1 MADFERDYTLPLS
14 GEEMRRLKGRK
25 PAGKPP
31 KALADIEDKP
41 PPVRKIKFI
50 DRPAAKDLDAPEV
63 LEGIVPKWV
72 GTSFSPKRIGMAP
85 PPVVTH
91 HQERLE
97 PFVIHQPDDRQ
108 MYNDPTYPWIC
119 VCRITR
125 ADGGVGSGVIIGPR
139 HVLTASH
146 VVQWNTDVA
155 EKVEVHL
162 VGNTARATAFATVA
176 YAYTKITGD
185 PTYSTVDCDY
195 AVLTV
200 DQRMSGTV
208 SASSGPSSTNSCS
221 LDGDHVWQT
230 IGYATDVLAFLAIR
244 PTRAASLWMR
254 TNSTW
259 ARAGRYGRR
268 RTA

>member
-1 MADFERDYTLPLS
+1 MADFERDDTLPLS

-50 DRPAAKDLDAPEV
+50 DRPAARKLDAPEV

-185 PTYSTVDCDY
+185 PTYSTVDDDY

-200 DQRMSGTV
+200 DQRLGDRFGFFGTKLYELV
-208 SASSGPSSTNSCS
+208 
-221 LDGDHVWQT
+221 
-230 IGYATDVLAFLAIR
+230 IGRRPRLADDRLRNRR
-244 PTRAASLWMR
+244 PGLPHQSDLP
-254 TNSTW
+254 
-259 ARAGRYGRR
+259 GRR
-268 RTA
+268 RSG